1 MWRFLTRAINSD
13 SVCLP
18 TKIQIAFG
26 STQEVALWFKG
37 DADEI
42 DSLVEDWSAIVDTLP
57 ELFGLPQGCS
67 WGIHV
72 VDDQGD
78 VITLCA

>member
-1 MWRFLTRAINSD
+1 MWRFLTSAINSN
-13 SVCLP
+13 SVYLP

-26 STQEVALWFKG
+26 STREVALWFKG

-42 DSLVEDWSAIVDTLP
+42 DSLIEEWSAIVDNLP

-67 WGIHV
+67 WGIHL
-72 VDDQGD
+72 VDNQGD

>member
-1 MWRFLTRAINSD
+1 MWRFLTNAINSN
-13 SVCLP
+13 SVYLP

-26 STQEVALWFKG
+26 STQVALWFKG

-42 DSLVEDWSAIVDTLP
+42 DSLIEEWSAVVDTLP

-67 WGIHV
+67 WGIHL
-72 VDDQGD
+72 VDNHGD